1 MSIKLKGR
9 NQVFFSPSQFS
20 NAAVLNLYVTRDG
33 FHGRQFFHKPGAG
46 GRGTVS
52 EDSSVLQSN
61 STNDLTGDNHPQ
73 PRGGGPLLYQ
83 IL

>member
-9 NQVFFSPSQFS
+9 NQVFFPPANFS
-20 NAAVLNLYVTRDG
+20 NAAVTQPAYVTR
-33 FHGRQFFHKPGAG
+33 GRISWKTILPQTRGE
-46 GRGTVS
+46 GREKAVS

-61 STNDLTGDNHPQ
+61 STNDLTGDIISESLGH
-73 PRGGGPLLYQ
+73 LYQ